1 MCLCAIRL
9 MQNELM
15 HVLGVNTKGLLH
27 HCFLFLDIDRDVHK
41 VKGLLANLK
50 NEELKD
56 LFVELGLSDATVQNN
71 YSGSVTVYAND
82 LIRLWILGKD
92 DVLKSVVY
100 PGGATWENL
109 RKGLS
114 KLKHFGIME
123 NI

>member
-1 MCLCAIRL
+1 
-9 MQNELM
+9 MQK
-15 HVLGVNTKGLLH
+15 HDIVLGVNTKALLL
-27 HCFLFLDIDRDVHK
+27 CFLFTDIDRDVHK

-50 NEELKD
+50 KEELKD
-56 LFVELGLSDATVQNN
+56 LFLELGLSDATVQNN
-71 YSGSVTVYAND
+71 YSGSVSDYAND

-92 DVLKSVVY
+92 AVLKSVVY